1 MNPVMIPTDIRS
13 PQQKFFMPDRLWEL
27 DKAVNEFI
35 ENITEKGF
43 KVIAISVNT
52 NKQERVSLYHYNYLW
67 NLHIER

>member
-13 PQQKFFMPDRLWEL
+13 PQQKIFYADRLWKL

-52 NKQERVSLYHYNYLW
+52 NKQEEYHYTTTIIYG
-67 NLHIER
+67 ISI

>member
-1 MNPVMIPTDIRS
+1 MKPIMIPADIRS
-13 PQQKFFMPDRLWEL
+13 PQQKIFYADRLWGL

-52 NKQERVSLYHYNYLW
+52 NKQEEYHYTTTIIYGI
-67 NLHIER
+67 HIER

>member
-1 MNPVMIPTDIRS
+1 MKPIMIPADIRS
-13 PQQKFFMPDRLWEL
+13 PQQKIFYADRLWEL

-52 NKQERVSLYHYNYLW
+52 NKQEEYHYTTTIIYGV
-67 NLHIER
+67 HIER